1 MEKLGDV
8 TKGLVSRDSP
18 RQSGTAQSKPGI
30 RTQPPVKDW
39 LADVEIPRTVMS
51 AWRETGKP
59 RCLRRALSEDERI
72 VLESRRAELQPW
84 MAGFR
89 DSEKDRVMLAV
100 ADMYAAFPSMNSKKE
115 REAMAKLESVM
126 RVLADFPVWAIE
138 KACAN
143 IRENGII
150 RMDGDRYTVDRH
162 WPPSD
167 PELVEAV
174 RQERRLYGDQYD
186 RVVEVLQAE
195 VEA

>member
-1 MEKLGDV
+1 
-8 TKGLVSRDSP
+8 
-18 RQSGTAQSKPGI
+18 
-30 RTQPPVKDW
+30 
-39 LADVEIPRTVMS
+39 MS
-51 AWRETGKP
+51 AWREVGKP
-59 RCLRRALSEDERI
+59 RCLRRALSDDERV
-72 VLESRRAELQPW
+72 VLESRRAELEPW
-84 MAGFR
+84 MAGFHK
-89 DSEKDRVMLAV
+89 SEMDRVVVAV
-100 ADMYAAFPSMNSKKE
+100 SDMFSAFPSMASKSE
-115 REAMAKLESVM
+115 REMAAKLDALL
-126 RVLADFPVWAIE
+126 RALAAFPVWAIE

-143 IRENGII
+143 IRSNGVI